1 MKNKSI
7 ILIILFFSPVIIFS
21 QERGN
26 LVVIGDSLIGKV
38 VEGENV
44 REVIGNVVMTQD
56 EVRITCDRAIQ
67 FIKKNEAE
75 LIGNVIVTQDTIRI
89 NTSRGFYNGNKKVA
103 YSNYGINLTDGH
115 YRLNSKT
122 GYYYFDENRS
132 FFTGNVNLYDNET
145 EMTSD
150 TLYYY
155 DNENKSIGKGNVKVN
170 SKNSVLLA
178 DSLVNYRETEISFA
192 YGNVA
197 IADKKESMLIL
208 SDYLEDNKKE
218 GSSIIKGN
226 PLLVQVDTLDNGS
239 LDTLYIKSVS
249 MESQKDS
256 TKNVLIAKDSVNIF
270 SKNLNSINSETYF
283 DQISGEIR
291 FKKKEEDIRQPVLW
305 YSSSQL
311 SGDSINI
318 RLIDKKLENI
328 KVFGNSMLVSTNEKF
343 PQRYEQISG
352 DSLFLFFMNDTLRSV
367 EVTGKILSI
376 YYLYEEGEGNGVLKS
391 SGERMKI
398 GFENGSVGEVK
409 LYGSPATEYYPDQK
423 ITGNERDFL
432 LPSFNLFDRPVKEE
446 FDRKIPFNLLEE
458 NK

>member
-1 MKNKSI
+1 MKNKFK
-7 ILIILFFSPVIIFS
+7 ILVILFFLPLAIFS

-38 VEGENV
+38 VDGENV
-44 REVIGNVVMTQD
+44 REVIGNVIMTQD

-89 NTSRGFYNGNKKVA
+89 NTSRGFYNGNKKIA
-103 YSNYGINLTDGH
+103 YSNNGISLTDGH
-115 YRLNSKT
+115 YKLNSKT

-132 FFTGNVNLYDNET
+132 FFTGNVNLYDDES
-145 EMTSD
+145 EMNAD

-155 DNENKSIGKGNVKVN
+155 DNENKSIGIGKVKVN
-170 SKNSVLLA
+170 TKNSVLLA
-178 DSLVNYRETEISFA
+178 DSLVNYRESEITFA
-192 YGNVA
+192 YGNVV
-197 IADKKESMLIL
+197 IAEKKESMLIL

-218 GSSIIKGN
+218 GSSIIEGN
-226 PLLVQVDTLDNGS
+226 PLLVQIDTLDNGN
-239 LDTLYIKSVS
+239 LDTLYIKSIS
-249 MESQKDS
+249 MKSLKDS
-256 TKNVLIAKDSVNIF
+256 TKNILIAKDSVNIF

-283 DQISGEIR
+283 DQITGEIR
-291 FKKKEEDIRQPVLW
+291 FKKKEEDLTQPVLW
-305 YSSSQL
+305 YSNSQL

-328 KVFGNSMLVSTNEKF
+328 KVFGNSMLISENEKF
-343 PQRYEQISG
+343 PQRFEQISG
-352 DSLFLFFMNDTLRSV
+352 DSLYLFFMNDTLRNV

-398 GFENGSVGEVK
+398 GFESGSVSEVK

-423 ITGNERDFL
+423 VIGNERDYL
-432 LPSFNLFDRPVKEE
+432 LPAFNLYDRPIRDK